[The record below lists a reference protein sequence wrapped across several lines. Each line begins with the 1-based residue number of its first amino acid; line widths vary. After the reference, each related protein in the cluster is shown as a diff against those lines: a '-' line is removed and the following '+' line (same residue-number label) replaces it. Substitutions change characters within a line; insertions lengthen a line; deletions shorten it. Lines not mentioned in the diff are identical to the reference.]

1 MKNVTITAN
10 GGLYYRKRCGVVTSL
25 KSKGR
30 SLGFLRRSCM
40 SKRVLILLVV
50 FLLPASVFAVDLIG
64 LRVGPTA
71 MLNYPI
77 NPEAVDEDFFSNL
90 EIDDFSLG
98 IDARFNLTV
107 FEVNALALIEP
118 KTNVDGDLYGA
129 NIKAN
134 IGAGISLP
142 LLDIVKL
149 GVFAGPAVNFALTT
163 EGLEEDDFPMSQDE
177 LFASNLFLRLTADV
191 MLGNIS
197 VGGTYIL
204 DTNTNL
210 NNVLDPE
217 FDPGTIFD
225 NLIGQAGV
233 SVLFELF

>member
-1 MKNVTITAN
+1 MLPV
-10 GGLYYRKRCGVVTSL
+10 SL
-25 KSKGR
+25 
-30 SLGFLRRSCM
+30 
-40 SKRVLILLVV
+40 
-50 FLLPASVFAVDLIG
+50 FAVDLIG
-64 LRVGPTA
+64 LRIGPTA
-71 MLNYPI
+71 MLNYEI
-77 NPEAVDEDFFSNL
+77 NPEEVDEDFFANL

-98 IDARFNLTV
+98 LDARFNLTV

-118 KTNVDGDLYGA
+118 KTNDDGDLYGA

-142 LLDIVKL
+142 LLDIIRL
-149 GVFAGPAVNFALTT
+149 GVFAGPALNFALTP
-163 EGLEEDDFPMSQDE
+163 EGIEDDDFPMSEDE

-210 NNVLDPE
+210 NNILDPGFE
-217 FDPGTIFD
+217 PGDVFDS
-225 NLIGQAGV
+225 LIGQAGV